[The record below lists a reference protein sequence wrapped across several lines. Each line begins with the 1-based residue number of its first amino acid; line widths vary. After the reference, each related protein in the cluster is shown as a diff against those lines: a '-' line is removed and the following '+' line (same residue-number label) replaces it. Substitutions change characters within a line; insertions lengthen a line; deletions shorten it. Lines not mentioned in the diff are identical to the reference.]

1 MEIAEDLLRH
11 GEHVLGED
19 LNSIIVDS
27 LSAIHEVISF
37 NIGELL
43 CKTFAI
49 LVLLLVTRSVRV
61 EPVWDNGAL
70 ETVVLAYRDT
80 GNVLL

>member
-1 MEIAEDLLRH
+1 MEIAEDLLRYV
-11 GEHVLGED
+11 EHVLGED
-19 LNSIIVDS
+19 LNAIIVDS

-43 CKTFAI
+43 CKTLAI
-49 LVLLLVTRSVRV
+49 LVLLLVTRGVRV
-61 EPVWDNGAL
+61 EAVGDNGAL
-70 ETVVLAYRDT
+70 EAVVLAHRDT